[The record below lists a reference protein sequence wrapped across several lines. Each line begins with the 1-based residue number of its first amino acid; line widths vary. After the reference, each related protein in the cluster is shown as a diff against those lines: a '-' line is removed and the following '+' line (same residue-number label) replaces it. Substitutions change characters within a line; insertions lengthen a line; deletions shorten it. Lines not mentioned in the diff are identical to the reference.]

1 MTLLTSD
8 SLKATVIVIL
18 LVLTISANE
27 LELPEVE
34 DELPEAELPEVEDE
48 EVPEPPRPPAV
59 VPEEPVAE
67 EPDDEEPV
75 DELEVDPA
83 ETASPGERLASD
95 TIVPLIEAYNFVRA
109 SAVLALCTFASAL

>member
-1 MTLLTSD
+1 
-8 SLKATVIVIL
+8 
-18 LVLTISANE
+18 VLTISANE

-48 EVPEPPRPPAV
+48 EVPEPVPEPPRPPAV
-59 VPEEPVAE
+59 VPDEPVVE

-75 DELEVDPA
+75 EVLEVDPA

-95 TIVPLIEAYNFVRA
+95 TIVPLIGAYNFVCA